1 MKTFEEKWTAWLDG
15 QLTGRELSEFE
26 ASLPDKAA
34 AEAEKTDARKLG
46 ALLKRELGVSALANE
61 DFFSHQVRERISES
75 SVPSAERET
84 KASTWWTI
92 PRLLWTGTASLA
104 VFLIFTIFVMRE
116 KNPAEE
122 SQYLT
127 QILNARVD
135 PVVSPNATVSI
146 FEVKQDR
153 VTVLWTEGLQ
163 SLPADYAA
171 KQPLMGRSPAFLIS
185 FIALTIGATHALQGA
200 ETVWSGLVIA
210 ENVAQPQPMPPEL
223 TRIEGSLKKFFG
235 YNQFEVIGQSQKT
248 LKTGQE
254 DWLATSKFFGLHVDA
269 RGETEAGYVLNLK
282 LYKEKELLLETDTKL
297 SKRSPLVIKGPQVGG
312 GQLLLVL
319 VVQ

>member
-1 MKTFEEKWTAWLDG
+1 MV
-15 QLTGRELSEFE
+15 RLS
-26 ASLPDKAA
+26 
-34 AEAEKTDARKLG
+34 
-46 ALLKRELGVSALANE
+46 
-61 DFFSHQVRERISES
+61 
-75 SVPSAERET
+75 
-84 KASTWWTI
+84 
-92 PRLLWTGTASLA
+92 
-104 VFLIFTIFVMRE
+104 
-116 KNPAEE
+116 
-122 SQYLT
+122 
-127 QILNARVD
+127 
-135 PVVSPNATVSI
+135 
-146 FEVKQDR
+146 
-153 VTVLWTEGLQ
+153 
-163 SLPADYAA
+163 
-171 KQPLMGRSPAFLIS
+171 AFLVC
-185 FIALTIGATHALQGA
+185 FVGLTMGAMPALQGA

-210 ENVAQPQPMPPEL
+210 ENVAQPQAVPAEL

-235 YNQFEVIGQSQKT
+235 YNQFQVIGQSQKT